1 MIVTGN
7 GWTLYRGDATERALA
22 KVTFDHLIT
31 DPPYEDAAEGP
42 SPHTS
47 ARRQVRKGEIIDLAI
62 PFAAITPKLRA
73 LVGKFAGR
81 AARWSLVFCQAEGL
95 HEYIGAFR
103 AHGADYVRS
112 IAWVKPD
119 GAPQFTGD
127 RPAQGFETIA
137 VAHRSGS
144 KKAWNAGGK
153 RGVYTHNVQPGGR
166 GGLLRPTQKPIALM
180 ADLVRDFTDPG
191 ETVFDPFT
199 GSGSTGVASIRLGR
213 RFYGVERDAS
223 AFDLAVERLRAEERH
238 LDLPA
243 ARAGQLPLLPPVA

>member
-1 MIVTGN
+1 MIVTGE
-7 GWTLYRGDATERALA
+7 GWTLYRGDATERAIG
-22 KVTFDHLIT
+22 KVAFDHLIT
-31 DPPYEDAAEGP
+31 DPPYEDAADGP
-42 SPHTS
+42 SPHTA

-81 AARWSLVFCQAEGL
+81 ASRWSLVFCQAEGL
-95 HEYIGAFR
+95 HEYTAAFR

-112 IAWVKPD
+112 MAWVKPD

-137 VAHRSGS
+137 VAHRRGV

-153 RGVYTHNVQPGGR
+153 RGIYTHNVQPAGR
-166 GGLLRPTQKPIALM
+166 GGLLRATQKPIALM
-180 ADLVRDFTDPG
+180 LDLVADFTSPG
-191 ETVFDPFT
+191 ETIFDPFT
-199 GSGSTGVASIRLGR
+199 GSGSTGVAAIRLGR
-213 RFYGVERDAS
+213 RFYGVERDGS